1 MGLNAS
7 SARMALKRRSRGP
20 AARRNPFRAG
30 LLTLAG
36 ALIIVLLAMAIN
48 VSFGLPFNLSL
59 IPPGQDYSVKAAFT
73 DANGVSRGA
82 DVVIA
87 GHSVGQVTGVE
98 VSGTQALV
106 SMRISSH
113 YAPLHQFT
121 TARIRYS
128 TLLARSEERRVGK
141 ECRSRWS
148 PYH

>member
-1 MGLNAS
+1 MGPH
-7 SARMALKRRSRGP
+7 KG
-20 AARRNPFRAG
+20 NPVRAG
-30 LLTLAG
+30 LVTLGG

-59 IPPGQDYSVKAAFT
+59 IPPGQAYSVKAACT

-98 VSGTQALV
+98 VSGTPAMD
-106 SMRISSH
+106 SRRISSH
-113 YAPLHQFT
+113 HAPLHQCT

-128 TLLARSEERRVGK
+128 TLLA
-141 ECRSRWS
+141 
-148 PYH
+148 